1 MGINKTAIIAID
13 MQKGFSTLC
22 PNELPVNFDIKK
34 MVDNFNELRKMG
46 DYIVGSKDCH
56 PPNAIHIASK
66 EHPQFSPI
74 VNGGDN
80 VDIYWNAHCIVGTE
94 GNELLPGMPK
104 VEDFD
109 FFVYKGIQPNLHPY
123 GFTAHDLQGKISTGV
138 IEWLK
143 YNNVYD
149 CIMCGIATDYC
160 LSTSAIQL
168 ALAGFHVI
176 VVLEASA
183 GISPDT
189 IKLAIDKMK
198 SNHITVV
205 DTISEVY
212 TMMFK

>member
-1 MGINKTAIIAID
+1 MKLNKTAVIAID

-22 PNELPVNFDIKK
+22 PNELPVQFDIDK
-34 MVDNFNELRKMG
+34 VVGAFNRLRPMG
-46 DYIVGSKDCH
+46 DVMVGSKDCH
-56 PPNAIHIASK
+56 PANAIHIADK

-123 GFTAHDLQGKISTGV
+123 GFAYHDLQNKISTGI

-143 YNNVYD
+143 AKKVNQVV
-149 CIMCGIATDYC
+149 MAGIATDYC
-160 LSTSAIQL
+160 LKTSAIQL
-168 ALAGFHVI
+168 AQAGFYVM
-176 VVLEASA
+176 VCLEASA
-183 GISPDT
+183 GISKDT
-189 IKLAIDKMK
+189 IDKAIEEMFECGIVIYD
-198 SNHITVV
+198 TVDDV
-205 DTISEVY
+205 RKGIL
-212 TMMFK
+212 K